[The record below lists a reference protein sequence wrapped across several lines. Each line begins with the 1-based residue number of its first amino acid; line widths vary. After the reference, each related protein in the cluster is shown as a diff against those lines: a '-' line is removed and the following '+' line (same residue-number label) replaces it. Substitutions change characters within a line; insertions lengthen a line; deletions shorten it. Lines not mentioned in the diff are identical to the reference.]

1 MNEIKDKKL
10 YYYFGT
16 PTLSFEY
23 DNNTSKMKIDSCHLP
38 IYDGING
45 NKIINI
51 LENINTNIPYE
62 FLIINQN
69 AGIFFTD
76 AQPTSF
82 WFDKLGFTK
91 DFIPHFKTDFYM
103 TDPLGQ
109 TTLYYPESLEEGKY
123 TTGQYL
129 GLDIL
134 IPKIRPDST
143 TSEIFIMVEEHK
155 NSQIL

>member
-1 MNEIKDKKL
+1 
-10 YYYFGT
+10 
-16 PTLSFEY
+16 
-23 DNNTSKMKIDSCHLP
+23 MKIDSCHLP

-76 AQPTSF
+76 AQTTSF

-91 DFIPHFKTDFYM
+91 TLFLILKQNFI
-103 TDPLGQ
+103 
-109 TTLYYPESLEEGKY
+109 
-123 TTGQYL
+123 
-129 GLDIL
+129 
-134 IPKIRPDST
+134 
-143 TSEIFIMVEEHK
+143 
-155 NSQIL
+155 